1 MVAWYKD
8 IVKAQHSAF
17 SAQGR
22 AQIDDGFAVPALP
35 KKRRKAT
42 KKDKVDEAEER
53 LDLAPDFGALNGFPS
68 DDTNG
73 GNMPFDENMDWMQD
87 FPGDGGAPQL
97 GSAEPEQGRR
107 GSSLPSSDLGSH
119 LTKKPQPASQ
129 RNSNAPWEID
139 AVAPELAPDD
149 YAVNT
154 PGRMRR
160 SRSLSAVRVGQ
171 EDENAMEV
179 DNSFTFEEEVLPDA
193 AGSCKTLMDMSPSKK
208 AYPNVSALSAAG
220 DSQMTDMSL
229 ITMQR
234 TMDIGSARFLTYVA
248 LGNLI
253 AARQDEWLFLHLTTV
268 TSWPMSTKLP
278 SRYLLANIWLR
289 ELPIVEWP
297 QWAFIMS

>member
-35 KKRRKAT
+35 KKRRKTT
-42 KKDKVDEAEER
+42 KKDKVDEVEER
-53 LDLAPDFGALNGFPS
+53 LDLAADSGALNRFPS

-87 FPGDGGAPQL
+87 VPGDGGVPHV

-119 LTKKPQPASQ
+119 LSKKPQLASQ

-139 AVAPELAPDD
+139 ALVPELAPAD
-149 YAVNT
+149 YSVNT
-154 PGRMRR
+154 PGRLRR

-179 DNSFTFEEEVLPDA
+179 GNSFTFEEEIPPDA
-193 AGSCKTLMDMSPSKK
+193 AGGS
-208 AYPNVSALSAAG
+208 LSAAG

-234 TMDIGSARFLTYVA
+234 TMDIGSARFLTHLVA
-248 LGNLI
+248 NADQASKSASFGEYLAPGTADRRV
-253 AARQDEWLFLHLTTV
+253 AAMGFYHVLDLMTKHHIRADQPSAYGPITLTV
-268 TSWPMSTKLP
+268 L
-278 SRYLLANIWLR
+278 
-289 ELPIVEWP
+289 
-297 QWAFIMS
+297 